1 MVKWTESVTEG
12 AARAVG
18 AIGAFLQAPRRL
30 ERLEG
35 LRGSAR
41 RGSLAQLPTVW
52 GKLQQEV
59 RSLLSPTEHGDLST
73 LINQMSE
80 LVAEATAQKEFHITR
95 VEQGNLKDESRSS
108 PLAERYERY

>member
-1 MVKWTESVTEG
+1 MTEG

-52 GKLQQEV
+52 GELQREV
-59 RSLLSPTEHGDLST
+59 RNSLSPTGHGNLSA
-73 LINQMSE
+73 LIDQMNE
-80 LVAEATAQKEFHITR
+80 LVVEVTAQKELHVTR
-95 VEQGNLKDESRSS
+95 VEQGNLVIIKTKLYRLLQNLFEV
-108 PLAERYERY
+108 LKN